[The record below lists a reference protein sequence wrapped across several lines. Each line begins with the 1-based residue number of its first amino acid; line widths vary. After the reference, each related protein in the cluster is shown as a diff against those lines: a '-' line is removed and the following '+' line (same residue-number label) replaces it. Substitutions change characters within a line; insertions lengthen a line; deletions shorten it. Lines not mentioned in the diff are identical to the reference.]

1 MAETTVVNL
10 RREAFDVYIG
20 RAGKGQD
27 GYFGN
32 PFDVRQHGA
41 SAMPKFI
48 DYFHKRLVSDHEF
61 HTRVLALRGK
71 RLGCFC
77 KPRDCHGDVIA
88 TYVNDWAKAWKGDH
102 D

>member
-1 MAETTVVNL
+1 MKTTAVNL

-32 PFDVRQHGA
+32 PFTVQEHGA
-41 SAMPKFI
+41 AALPKFI
-48 DYFHKRLVSDHEF
+48 EYFHKRIETDPEF
-61 HTRVLALRGK
+61 HLRVLGLHGK

-88 TYVNDWAKAWKGDH
+88 AYVNTWAESWGMS
-102 D
+102 